1 MMEDIKA
8 GSRERAIYL
17 SIVTRKCAMDIRAA
31 DLLVLKESIR
41 SWLSFAFLL
50 FVLATANVGLFLSIF
65 FAEQDREADMEE
77 LSLPVCSFTCVVY
90 LSLLFQLPPAVVRSI
105 Q

>member
-1 MMEDIKA
+1 
-8 GSRERAIYL
+8 
-17 SIVTRKCAMDIRAA
+17 MDIRAA
-31 DLLVLKESIR
+31 DLLGIKRVDPR

-77 LSLPVCSFTCVVY
+77 LSSVCLSVHLLV